1 MFGWIKNNYGKSP
14 GGNEST
20 SNLHRFFTLVLL
32 MYNLTTMQTSIRIL
46 EKATAICWVDLLH
59 RTGASI

>member
-1 MFGWIKNNYGKSP
+1 MEKAQVEMKAR
-14 GGNEST
+14 